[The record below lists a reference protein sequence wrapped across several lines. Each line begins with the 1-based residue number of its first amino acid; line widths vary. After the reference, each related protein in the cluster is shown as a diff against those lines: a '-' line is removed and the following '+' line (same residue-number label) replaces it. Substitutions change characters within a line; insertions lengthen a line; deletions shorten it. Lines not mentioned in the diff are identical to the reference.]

1 MDKRFFVFLALSMF
15 VLVGSQAIFDRLY
28 PPPKPVAQKP
38 TQENTD
44 SDSTSLLQQEPQLQQ
59 MQQPE
64 QEAAKAESQD
74 SAPPQQTPSPASGA
88 TPANEKRSPSVESS
102 TPPLVNETDY
112 PLRYLGLGSLD
123 PNSDARALVTLST
136 HGGSIVRLELNNPQ
150 YQDIQDNRGYLG
162 HLVGRPHSRG
172 WEVQYVGR
180 GTPAEIAGLRV
191 GDVIERATLAGKD
204 KAIGRL
210 DDLERLLEESKVGE
224 TLRLEIIRQ
233 SQSVAPL
240 TITLT
245 PRPLEIMR
253 PEMGSQPLADFG
265 AGLHDPFSLL
275 LTLSRIDEVEKLP
288 GERSIKGAEL
298 RDVQWNV
305 AYQDPLTVEF
315 ELPLPAYDL
324 VLTKRYELARVP
336 SEQLKNPDFKA
347 YHIMVE
353 ITIENRGTKS
363 RDVAYLLDGPTG
375 MPVEGWWYSRKIGR
389 TWSGGGLRD
398 VAAHSLLDGANL
410 ISTAKIVEEE
420 TEAEE
425 DPSVNLQLSSGEA
438 NPLAYIGVET
448 QYFAAI
454 LIPLDKENDESQQY
468 KSYRGIVVGDQHP
481 DKSKL
486 YLTNVT
492 SQVASVTHQ
501 IDAGEKISQ
510 KFQFF
515 TGPKKR
521 KLLEQYDVPGFPEPV
536 NLSELIYYG
545 WAIWGLFARPLTD
558 VLNFFYG
565 IIPNYGIA
573 IILLTVLVRLCMFPL
588 SRKQALNAQKMQEL
602 QPEIKKITEKYKG
615 DMEKRSKALQELYRK
630 HHYNPLAGCLPLF
643 IQMPIFIGLYRALMT
658 DVALRQAPLVSKAFP
673 WADNLAAPDMLLRW
687 DHLIPIPF
695 LTAATGWLGPY
706 LNILP
711 LITVF
716 LFILQQKLFMPPPT
730 DEQSAMQ
737 QKIMKYMMVF
747 MGFMFFKVPSG
758 LCLYFIVSSLWGIG
772 ERKFLPKTKQAEPA
786 MAAAKTTQSPTAAMP
801 ESGSG
806 KGSAGKAKK
815 KKRRKK

>member
-28 PPPKPVAQKP
+28 PPPDPLPKSVKKANPDSESTAPVQQASP
-38 TQENTD
+38 
-44 SDSTSLLQQEPQLQQ
+44 LQQREQAGDKESADPSFS
-59 MQQPE
+59 
-64 QEAAKAESQD
+64 QEATEATKSAKAT
-74 SAPPQQTPSPASGA
+74 AV
-88 TPANEKRSPSVESS
+88 TPAIVGGPRSLARSSQSKVE
-102 TPPLVNETDY
+102 PTDY
-112 PLRYLGLGSLD
+112 PLRYIGLGSLD
-123 PNSDARALVTLST
+123 PESDARALVTLST
-136 HGGSIVRLELNNPQ
+136 SGGSIVRLELNSPQ
-150 YQDIQDNRGYLG
+150 YQDIQDKGGYLG
-162 HLVGRPHSRG
+162 HLIGRPHSQG

-180 GTPAEIAGLRV
+180 GTPAEKAGLRA
-191 GDVIERATLAGKD
+191 GDVIGRATLGNKD
-204 KAIGRL
+204 QAVGRL
-210 DDLERLLEESKVGE
+210 DDLESLLEASKVGE
-224 TLRLEIIRQ
+224 SLQLDVIRHGKPPATLL
-233 SQSVAPL
+233 V
-240 TITLT
+240 TLT

-253 PEMGSQPLADFG
+253 PEMGSQPLAGFEM
-265 AGLHDPFSLL
+265 GLHDPFSLL
-275 LTLSRIDEVEKLP
+275 LTLSRIDDTEKLP
-288 GERSIKGAEL
+288 GERSIAGAEL
-298 RDVQWNV
+298 RDIQWNV
-305 AYQDPLTVEF
+305 KYQDALAVEF
-315 ELPLPAYDL
+315 ELPLPDYAL
-324 VLTKRYELARVP
+324 VLTKRFELARVP
-336 SEQLKNPDFKA
+336 PEQHDNPDYKA
-347 YHIMVE
+347 YHVMVE
-353 ITIENRGTKS
+353 ITVKNRGPEA
-363 RDVAYLLDGPTG
+363 REIAYLLDGPTG

-398 VAAHSLLDGANL
+398 VAAHSLRDGANL
-410 ISTAKIVEEE
+410 IGTAQILEEE
-420 TEAEE
+420 SASED
-425 DPSVNLQLSSGEA
+425 DPSVNLQLASGEP

-454 LIPLDKENDESQQY
+454 LIPLAEENDESQQY
-468 KSYRGIVVGDQHP
+468 KSYRGIVVGDRHP
-481 DKSKL
+481 DKAKL

-492 SQVASVTHQ
+492 SQVASVTHR
-501 IDAGEKISQ
+501 IGAGETVRQ

-521 KLLEQYDVPGFPEPV
+521 SLLEQYDVPGFPQPV

-565 IIPNYGIA
+565 IIPNYGVA

-747 MGFMFFKVPSG
+747 MGFLFFKVPSG

-786 MAAAKTTQSPTAAMP
+786 LASAKATPSPAALP
-801 ESGSG
+801 ENGTSKANAG
-806 KGSAGKAKK
+806 KGRK